1 MLSSAAAAAADAVEV
16 DEDIVFMR
24 LRLRDI
30 EGRSASLLAAE
41 LMPTISLVEY
51 SSGLNAKQAAGGASR
66 RSSGHFIL
74 PADEEEE

>member
-66 RSSGHFIL
+66 NS
-74 PADEEEE
+74 